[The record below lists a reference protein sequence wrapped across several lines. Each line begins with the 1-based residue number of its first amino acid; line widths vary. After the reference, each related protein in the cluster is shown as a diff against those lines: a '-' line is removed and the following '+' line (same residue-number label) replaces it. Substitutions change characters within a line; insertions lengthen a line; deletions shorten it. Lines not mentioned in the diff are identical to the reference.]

1 MNGPGGD
8 ASGGRHGPTGGGAAR
23 LVNTSTHILMG
34 LPTFMP
40 LDHMTCLC
48 NYRERKQLQ
57 EKARRPRAKSPTN
70 NKQSVKSVKTQ
81 LSMLKENTAKSDSDS
96 SHDPPDPEPSSK
108 ESMSAS
114 LPPLPDVVLPPPS
127 LLSGRVGGPLRLRQS
142 LHSLHRYQIWCI

>member
-1 MNGPGGD
+1 
-8 ASGGRHGPTGGGAAR
+8 
-23 LVNTSTHILMG
+23 
-34 LPTFMP
+34 
-40 LDHMTCLC
+40 MTCEC

-96 SHDPPDPEPSSK
+96 SPDPPDPELSSK
-108 ESMSAS
+108 EYMSAG
-114 LPPLPDVVLPPPS
+114 LPPLPDVVLAPPS
-127 LLSGRVGGPLRLRQS
+127 LLSGRVGGPLRLQQN

>member
-48 NYRERKQLQ
+48 NYRGELRW
-57 EKARRPRAKSPTN
+57 
-70 NKQSVKSVKTQ
+70 
-81 LSMLKENTAKSDSDS
+81 DF
-96 SHDPPDPEPSSK
+96 
-108 ESMSAS
+108 SA
-114 LPPLPDVVLPPPS
+114 
-127 LLSGRVGGPLRLRQS
+127 LLA
-142 LHSLHRYQIWCI
+142 W